1 VHERLVSAA
10 GRGIR
15 VRRLGGDRAG
25 EIRLT
30 RFLRNPSV
38 TPQEMVAGAA
48 ERVAERCADRH
59 VLAIQDSTAAK
70 SKGRGGLYLH
80 VCLAV
85 DADDGAILGLAHGQI
100 LKRAEGRKVQR
111 RGLPTSQ
118 KESQRWLDGAD
129 AAARAGAPARKGACA
144 PSSTPSRRT
153 TFPSSRPSAPSS
165 RASPNGKRTRTPRRS
180 PAYASR
186 VCARLGGW
194 TGYYGK
200 PGPVVTPEGWFQFQA
215 AMPSLR
221 AMKAKH
227 NV

>member
-1 VHERLVSAA
+1 MHERLVSAA

-129 AAARAGAPARKGACA
+129 AAARAGAQGRLRPVLDAFEEDDVPLLEALCA
-144 PSSTPSRRT
+144 KLE
-153 TFPSSRPSAPSS
+153 
-165 RASPNGKRTRTPRRS
+165 GKRQWQKNPHPPTL
-180 PAYASR
+180 SR
-186 VCARLGGW
+186 LRQ
-194 TGYYGK
+194 
-200 PGPVVTPEGWFQFQA
+200 PG
-215 AMPSLR
+215 LR
-221 AMKAKH
+221 
-227 NV
+227 